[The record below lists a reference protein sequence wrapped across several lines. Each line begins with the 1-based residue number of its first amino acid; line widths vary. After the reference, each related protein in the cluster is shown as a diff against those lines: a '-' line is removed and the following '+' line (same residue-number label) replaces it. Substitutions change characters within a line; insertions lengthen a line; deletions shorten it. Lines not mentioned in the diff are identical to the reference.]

1 MSASCRQ
8 FVETPFQCTFLVT
21 HYFSLFFSI
30 SYYCIFAFPRLTN
43 SALVVAAPP
52 CSLYGPACASV
63 HRRSASNP
71 MADLKVFKVRL
82 ARRIWLNFVA
92 RTKKEVQ
99 LYIYIHIIYL
109 VMCYYIYTLFG
120 CSMII
125 HYIMHCIVQGRQLL

>member
-30 SYYCIFAFPRLTN
+30 SYYCIFVFPRLTN

-71 MADLKVFKVRL
+71 MGDLKVFKVRL

-99 LYIYIHIIYL
+99 LYIYTYYL
-109 VMCYYIYTLFG
+109 FSYVLLYIYSIG

-125 HYIMHCIVQGRQLL
+125 HYIMHHIVQGRQLL